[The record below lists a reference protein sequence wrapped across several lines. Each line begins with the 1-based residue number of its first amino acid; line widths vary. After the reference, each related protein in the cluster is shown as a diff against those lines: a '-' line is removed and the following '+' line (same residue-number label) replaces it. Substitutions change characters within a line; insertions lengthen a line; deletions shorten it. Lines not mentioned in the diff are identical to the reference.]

1 MPNDRKSSDPIER
14 VLDLIEDIV
23 DEVSGA
29 KTVRAQTPP
38 SSKVRVYRMSDGREL
53 VPVTSDLGLSIGT
66 ILLLARDGQLYTRIN
81 GTAQFRRTEVR
92 TVLRVSVDTI
102 TSGLSALYVDRKPLQ
117 KKGGS
122 DD

>member
-29 KTVRAQTPP
+29 TTVRAQTPP

-53 VPVTSDLGLSIGT
+53 VPVTSELGLSIGK

-81 GTAQFRRTEVR
+81 GTAQFRRTEVL
-92 TVLRVSVDTI
+92 TVLKVSVDAI

-117 KKGGS
+117 KMGA
-122 DD
+122 